1 VPAPYPQDWRAASRR
16 RAKSIRRR
24 LWLAL
29 VLTAIAAASASAE
42 ELLVAAAVSL
52 REPLETIA
60 SRFEAAHPGTQ
71 LQFAFG
77 ASSAL
82 SAQARAGAPFDV
94 FLAADEESVDGLAA
108 AGLLRGDTR
117 QAFAG
122 NRLVVIVSAE
132 LRFPIANAADL
143 ARPEVRRIALA
154 ERAVP
159 VGHYAREWLAR
170 KGLLSALTPRVVTTE
185 HARATLAAVDAGNAE
200 AGIVYATD
208 MKAARSSRVAF
219 TPPDAEQPR
228 IVYVA
233 AQLARDPPPALASA
247 FLAAL
252 VDLAGRR
259 DLEAAG
265 FTPPPADR
273 SR

>member
-1 VPAPYPQDWRAASRR
+1 M
-16 RAKSIRRR
+16 RR
-24 LWLAL
+24 LRLAL
-29 VLTAIAAASASAE
+29 LLTAIAATPAAGD

-60 SRFEAAHPGTQ
+60 RRFEAAHPDPKV
-71 LQFAFG
+71 QFAFG

-82 SAQARAGAPFDV
+82 SAQAKAGAPFDV
-94 FLAADEESVDGLAA
+94 FLAADEESVDALGA
-108 AGLLRGDTR
+108 AGLLRAGTR

-122 NRLVVIVSAE
+122 NRLVVIASAD
-132 LRFPIANAADL
+132 LRVPIANAADL

-170 KGLLSALTPRVVTTE
+170 KGLLEKLEPRVVSTE
-185 HARATLAAVDAGNAE
+185 HARATLAAVDVGNAD

-208 MKAARSSRVAF
+208 MKAARSARVAF

-233 AQLARDPPPALASA
+233 AQLARDPPSPLASA

-252 VDLAGRR
+252 SDPAGRR

-273 SR
+273 AR